1 MKFLLEVKL
10 FYVLVCYMLVCMI
23 MVGCLPVMRQSGLV
37 VRNGNAK
44 EKIIR
49 T

>member
-1 MKFLLEVKL
+1 
-10 FYVLVCYMLVCMI
+10 MI
-23 MVGCLPVMRQSGLV
+23 IVGSLPVMRQSGLL

-44 EKIIR
+44 GKMIR